1 MIFRFRIPWQFIRG
15 SPPSLSHIES
25 FVFLHSL
32 HREFTTAYRN
42 QRLLRRIKAYQKNEY
57 KIEGI
62 SFEYHVDKF
71 SKNMK
76 SIVSLSSIST
86 KSTKPTEGEFHF
98 YGYRHPKSCPQTPT
112 FLTFASNPT
121 VERTAT
127 SQWFDE
133 TRKDLERKENY
144 TYETRK
150 KEKYTYTE
158 QPRN

>member
-1 MIFRFRIPWQFIRG
+1 MSNHINDGLKHQRIK
-15 SPPSLSHIES
+15 SLASDFS
-25 FVFLHSL
+25 HSL
-32 HREFTTAYRN
+32 TIHSRISTITIPHRVI
-42 QRLLRRIKAYQKNEY
+42 RLSPFSSSRIHNSLQEPTLAQTYKSLPKKNEY

-98 YGYRHPKSCPQTPT
+98 CGYRHPKSCPQTPT

-127 SQWFDE
+127 SQ
-133 TRKDLERKENY
+133 
-144 TYETRK
+144 
-150 KEKYTYTE
+150 
-158 QPRN
+158 